1 MDLAIGMLR
10 DQHVWN
16 DKKQGGKLYKHLRCQ
31 KSYRKRSQTGEKRGK
46 IPNQTS
52 IEERPAVVEDRER
65 LGDWEETRSYCDPG
79 GLKEP
84 FAANGFGGMANER
97 CC

>member
-16 DKKQGGKLYKHLRCQ
+16 DKKQGDKLYKHLRCQ

-65 LGDWEETRSYCDPG
+65 LGDWEGDTIIGKGKQGAIVTLVD
-79 GLKEP
+79 
-84 FAANGFGGMANER
+84 
-97 CC
+97 